1 MAELCVQLVPLFN
14 ALPIDEQMQVEEL
27 VHHQNYR
34 KNELVLDPTSNSNL
48 IILAHGSAR
57 LYTLNKE
64 GHENVIQVLKTGD
77 YAGENWLFGEA
88 NTNTYVEATEDSEIC
103 LLNRNDFLAL
113 MKKQPELSI
122 KLLEQN
128 IIKVRAL
135 QKQIQLLSLPKVEDR
150 LLNYLQT
157 YAKKVGHKSFILP
170 LKMKDLALYLGTTPE
185 TLSRKFILLEK
196 RGVIK
201 RKLRQIQLLFKKPID
216 NK

>member
-14 ALPIDEQMQVEEL
+14 ALPIDEQMQ
-27 VHHQNYR
+27 
-34 KNELVLDPTSNSNL
+34 
-48 IILAHGSAR
+48 I
-57 LYTLNKE
+57 E

-77 YAGENWLFGEA
+77 YAGENQLFGEA

-128 IIKVRAL
+128 IIKIRAL

-196 RGVIK
+196 RGVLK
-201 RKLRQIQLLFKKPID
+201 RKLRQIQLLFKKSID

>member
-1 MAELCVQLVPLFN
+1 M
-14 ALPIDEQMQVEEL
+14 
-27 VHHQNYR
+27 
-34 KNELVLDPTSNSNL
+34 
-48 IILAHGSAR
+48 
-57 LYTLNKE
+57 NKE

-77 YAGENWLFGEA
+77 YTGENWLFGEA

-196 RGVIK
+196 RGVLK
-201 RKLRQIQLLFKKPID
+201 RKLRQIQLLFKKI
-216 NK
+216 N